1 MAFRNRS
8 AILRAL
14 YEVKDFKSSRE
25 YIYGMEANIRRLER
39 INNML
44 EKTGVDLLKIKRIV
58 VMHFGIDEAPRQGI

>member
-1 MAFRNRS
+1 MAFRS
-8 AILRAL
+8 TFAILRAL

-25 YIYGMEANIRRLER
+25 YIYGREANIRRLER

-58 VMHFGIDEAPRQGI
+58 V